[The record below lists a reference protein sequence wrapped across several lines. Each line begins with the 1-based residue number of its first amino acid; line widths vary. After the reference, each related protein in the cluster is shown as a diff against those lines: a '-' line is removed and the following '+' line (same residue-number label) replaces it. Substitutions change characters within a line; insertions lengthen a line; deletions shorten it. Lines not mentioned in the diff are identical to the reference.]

1 MANYT
6 RKRKG
11 SKNSI
16 VIFMLTMLNTIKM
29 YHWQTFSYP
38 QHKAS
43 DELYASLQ
51 DLIDRFIEVLL
62 GKTNS
67 RFTLPKTFTLHIS
80 NFSNV
85 KKLSHLILGYKEYL
99 INIDKHLPKGMTN
112 TDLLNIRDEMI
123 SELNKFLYLITLK

>member
-67 RFTLPKTFTLHIS
+67 RFTLPKTFSLQI
-80 NFSNV
+80 NNASNV

>member
-1 MANYT
+1 MAQFT

-38 QHKAS
+38 QHKAT
-43 DELYASLQ
+43 DDLFTTLQ
-51 DLIDRFIEVLL
+51 DLVDKFIEVLL

-85 KKLSHLILGYKEYL
+85 KKLSQMITNYKEYL

-123 SELNKFLYLITLK
+123 SELNKFLYLLSLK